1 MRTAML
7 AGGALLLALV
17 AALLLVGA
25 GEVATLSVSDARGH
39 HLETELW
46 IVDLDGSSW
55 VRAAGPHEDWLERL
69 RERPDALL
77 IRGGAS
83 VLVRAVPVED
93 AGARSAVEAD
103 MARKYG
109 LGERLLE
116 RLRFGRPQIPVRL
129 EPITASH

>member
-55 VRAAGPHEDWLERL
+55 VRAAGPHEDWL
-69 RERPDALL
+69 
-77 IRGGAS
+77 
-83 VLVRAVPVED
+83 
-93 AGARSAVEAD
+93 
-103 MARKYG
+103 
-109 LGERLLE
+109 
-116 RLRFGRPQIPVRL
+116 
-129 EPITASH
+129 